1 MSDNRVFYAMILGVF
16 VLLAVFGSMIV
27 DVCNTVE
34 RQNSEMIECISKD
47 GVYIKSWRE
56 DYCVSKIILLERQK
70 RKLYTSENT
79 NEVEEKY

>member
-27 DVCNTVE
+27 DVYTVE
-34 RQNSEMIECISKD
+34 RQKSEMIECIFKD
-47 GVYIKSWRE
+47 GVYIKAGRE

-70 RKLYTSENT
+70 RKQGLME
-79 NEVEEKY
+79 